1 MDLINQFKFQASI
14 LNNTAKVNRIRRINA
29 VENYIIPKTIQ
40 KLGFLLKMTYNSKE
54 SDTKIS
60 VLLLM
65 VFVRFLLIE
74 STQVRKGSTAGK
86 NNDDHRRMMCC
97 SGHS

>member
-1 MDLINQFKFQASI
+1 MQLK
-14 LNNTAKVNRIRRINA
+14 NTLHSKDG
-29 VENYIIPKTIQ
+29 PKT
-40 KLGFLLKMTYNSKE
+40 GFLIEMTSNARV

-86 NNDDHRRMMCC
+86 NSDDHRRMMCC

>member
-1 MDLINQFKFQASI
+1 MTHKCIPNS
-14 LNNTAKVNRIRRINA
+14 KVQHKLHF
-29 VENYIIPKTIQ
+29 IPKAVQ
-40 KLGFLLKMTYNSKE
+40 KLGFSRKMTYNTKV

-60 VLLLM
+60 ALLLM

-86 NNDDHRRMMCC
+86 K
-97 SGHS
+97 